1 VNKNLSLLT
10 ISQVFGFTAN
20 IITVFLSGIVGSQ
33 ITSIKSLATLPTAL
47 SVVGTAIFTILAAK
61 IMGKIGRRLG
71 FFFGALVS
79 SATCLLAA
87 FAIIQQNFILFC
99 ISHLILGLGIAFA
112 HQYRFAAAE
121 SVEKEK
127 APKAISI
134 LMLAGI
140 VSSFLGI
147 TLANYTKNLIPDH
160 LYVGSY
166 LLLAVFT
173 FMPAIFFIFYKNNEK
188 TKIDF
193 NNKYN
198 GRRLSEI
205 IFQPKF
211 LQAIIAATFAYV
223 VMSFLMTATPLS
235 MHVMEKMS
243 LENTGLVL
251 QFHLVAMF
259 LPSLIT
265 GHLIKKFGHS
275 NIMYIGVLFFVVTII
290 LSLFEQTFANYMVAL
305 IFLGLGWNFLFISGT
320 SLVVLT
326 YKEEEKFRVQGI
338 NDLIVF
344 STMALASLSAGI
356 LLSLTSWATMN
367 LICIPFLV
375 LIVYSTFRADILTK
389 KRKSFDR
396 IASYERQEI
405 SLIEF

>member
-1 VNKNLSLLT
+1 MNKNLSVLT
-10 ISQVFGFTAN
+10 LSQVFGFTAN

-33 ITSIKSLATLPTAL
+33 IAPIKSLSTLPTSL
-47 SVVGTAIFTILAAK
+47 SVLGTAIFTILAAK

-71 FFFGALVS
+71 FIFGALLS
-79 SATCLLAA
+79 SVNCLLAV
-87 FAIIQQNFILFC
+87 FAIIQKNFVLFC
-99 ISHLILGLGIAFA
+99 FSHLILGMGIAFA

-127 APKAISI
+127 VPKAISI

-166 LLLAVFT
+166 LLLALFT
-173 FMPAIFFIFYKNNEK
+173 FIPTIFFIFYENNEK
-188 TKIDF
+188 IKIDF
-193 NNKYN
+193 NNKNN

-205 IFQPKF
+205 IFQPRF
-211 LQAIIAATFAYV
+211 LQAIMAAAFAYA

-243 LENTGLVL
+243 LEKTGIVL

-275 NIMYIGVLFFVVTII
+275 NIIYIGVLFYVITII
-290 LSLFEQTFANYMVAL
+290 LSLFEQTFSNYMVAL

-326 YKEEEKFRVQGI
+326 YKEEEKFRIQGI

-344 STMALASLSAGI
+344 SIMALASLSAGI
-356 LLSLTSWATMN
+356 LLTLTSWQTMN
-367 LICIPFLV
+367 LICIPFLI
-375 LIVYSTFRADILTK
+375 LIVYSTFRADILNK
-389 KRKSFDR
+389 K
-396 IASYERQEI
+396 
-405 SLIEF
+405 

>member
-1 VNKNLSLLT
+1 MNKNLSLLAL
-10 ISQVFGFTAN
+10 SQVFGFTAN

-33 ITSIKSLATLPTAL
+33 ITSIKSLSTLPTAL
-47 SVVGTAIFTILAAK
+47 AVVGTAIFTILAAK

-71 FFFGALVS
+71 FIFAALVS

-127 APKAISI
+127 APKAIST

-166 LLLAVFT
+166 LLLAAFT
-173 FMPAIFFIFYKNNEK
+173 FMPAIFLFFYNDNEK
-188 TKIDF
+188 PKIDF
-193 NNKYN
+193 NNQYN

-205 IFQPKF
+205 IFQPRF
-211 LQAIIAATFAYV
+211 LQAVTAAAFAYA
-223 VMSFLMTATPLS
+223 VMSYLMTATPLS

-243 LENTGLVL
+243 LEKTGFVL
-251 QFHLVAMF
+251 QIHVAAMF

-265 GHLIKKFGHS
+265 GTLIKKFGHS
-275 NIMYIGVLFFVVTII
+275 NIIYIGVLFYVVTVI
-290 LSLFEQTFANYMVAL
+290 LSLFEQTYLNYMVAL

-326 YKEEEKFRVQGI
+326 YKEEEKFRAQGI

-344 STMALASLSAGI
+344 TTMALASLSAGI
-356 LLSLTSWATMN
+356 MLSLTSWTTMN
-367 LICIPFLV
+367 LLCIPFLV
-375 LIVYSTFRADILTK
+375 LIIYSSFRADMLNK
-389 KRKSFDR
+389 K
-396 IASYERQEI
+396 
-405 SLIEF
+405 

>member
-1 VNKNLSLLT
+1 MSSRNLWLL
-10 ISQVFGFTAN
+10 ILSQMFGFTAN

-33 ITSIKSLATLPTAL
+33 ITSIKSLSTLPTAL
-47 SVVGTAIFTILAAK
+47 AVVGTAIFTILAAK
-61 IMGKIGRRLG
+61 IMSKIGRRLG
-71 FFFGALVS
+71 FVFAALVS

-87 FAIIQQNFILFC
+87 FAITQQNFILFC
-99 ISHLILGLGIAFA
+99 ISHLILGMGIAFA

-127 APKAISI
+127 APKAISN

-140 VSSFLGI
+140 VSSFMGI
-147 TLANYTKNLIPDH
+147 TLANYTKNLFSDY

-173 FMPAIFFIFYKNNEK
+173 FMPAIFLIFYKNNEK

-198 GRRLSEI
+198 GRRLFEI
-205 IFQPKF
+205 IFQPRF
-211 LQAIIAATFAYV
+211 LQAIIAAAFAYA
-223 VMSFLMTATPLS
+223 VMSFLMTATPLG

-243 LENTGLVL
+243 LEKTGFVL
-251 QFHLVAMF
+251 QFHVVSMF

-275 NIMYIGVLFFVVTII
+275 NIMYIGVLFYVVTII
-290 LSLFEQTFANYMVAL
+290 LGLFEQTFVNYMVAL

-326 YKEEEKFRVQGI
+326 YKEEEKFKAQGI

-344 STMALASLSAGI
+344 TIMALASLSAGI

-375 LIVYSTFRADILTK
+375 LIVYSTFRA
-389 KRKSFDR
+389 
-396 IASYERQEI
+396 E
-405 SLIEF
+405 SLNNK